1 LGLIAAGIMVFTV
14 DSLQGSIIQIVNHS
28 LIAIGLFLAAG
39 IIEDRLGTTDL
50 KAMGG
55 IAKLAPRF
63 GFWFAVIMLISLS
76 VPMTAGFIGEFILIK
91 SVFEFNLW
99 LGILSALT
107 LVIGAVYMIRA
118 YQMSSMGAP
127 SLTQFADLKWN
138 EISVFAIIAALAVT
152 LGLYPDLVFSIV
164 KPSIRHLL
172 EAGVDTQNIIK

>member
-1 LGLIAAGIMVFTV
+1 
-14 DSLQGSIIQIVNHS
+14 
-28 LIAIGLFLAAG
+28 
-39 IIEDRLGTTDL
+39 
-50 KAMGG
+50 
-55 IAKLAPRF
+55 
-63 GFWFAVIMLISLS
+63 
-76 VPMTAGFIGEFILIK
+76 LIK
-91 SVFEFNLW
+91 SIFEFNLW

-164 KPSIRHLL
+164 KPSIKHLL